1 MPITQFIGL
10 GQSHKSLIE
19 SCRFATMELY
29 QIG

>member
-1 MPITQFIGL
+1 M
-10 GQSHKSLIE
+10 K